1 MLDKMKKTSVLDFL
15 PSKYISDSIKSEI
28 AQKAQRRLP
37 RLIGIPSFVRPQ
49 AMDYWHFK
57 NANSKATLE
66 LEI

>member
-28 AQKAQRRLP
+28 AQKAQRRPP

-49 AMDYWHFK
+49 AMDY
-57 NANSKATLE
+57 
-66 LEI
+66 